1 MGMERTDHTVSPTGE
16 LNAVCVG
23 GAARETP
30 THIFYGTYVSRLI
43 NFGELN
49 GKQKPTKNLKLVLE
63 ADTSDFKF
71 FNVLAS
77 WPTLYPIFEVEYL
90 FDSFRS
96 PSVVDRGGVSFC
108 MYYLRNTAS
117 YSEF

>member
-1 MGMERTDHTVSPTGE
+1 MERTDHTVSPTGE

-63 ADTSDFKF
+63 ADIVGKIFY
-71 FNVLAS
+71 VLAS
-77 WPTLYPIFEVEYL
+77 WPTLFPIFEVEYL
-90 FDSFRS
+90 FEFSISLGRRS
-96 PSVVDRGGVSFC
+96 RGGVILYVLS
-108 MYYLRNTAS
+108 T
-117 YSEF
+117 

>member
-16 LNAVCVG
+16 LNAVCVD

-63 ADTSDFKF
+63 ADTSGAFPASAQTNVVSDFR
-71 FNVLAS
+71 S
-77 WPTLYPIFEVEYL
+77 RI
-90 FDSFRS
+90 SFRFFDLPRS
-96 PSVVDRGGVSFC
+96 SIDGGVILYVLP
-108 MYYLRNTAS
+108 M
-117 YSEF
+117 

>member
-1 MGMERTDHTVSPTGE
+1 MERTDHTVSPTGE

-63 ADTSDFKF
+63 ADTSDFEF

-77 WPTLYPIFEVEYL
+77 WPTLFPIFEVEYL
-90 FDSFRS
+90 FEFSISLGRRS
-96 PSVVDRGGVSFC
+96 RGGVIL
-108 MYYLRNTAS
+108 YVLHV
-117 YSEF
+117 